1 MGHVDVVHTRRL
13 DGSAVEEELLV
24 RYRLMATCTSFH
36 PRCIR
41 FYDTLLKL
49 QLV

>member
-24 RYRLMATCTSFH
+24 RYLWIPVNIWKEEAH
-36 PRCIR
+36 DILA
-41 FYDTLLKL
+41 D
-49 QLV
+49 